1 MKKLRQVM
9 LAVLCLF
16 VMLGTVACGS
26 NNNTNDMLP
35 NDNNM
40 NDATEGNYNN
50 GNGVV
55 DDIGDAV
62 GNGVN
67 DIGNGIKVITG
78 DMTDNQRK

>member
-9 LAVLCLF
+9 LSALCLF

-26 NNNTNDMLP
+26 NNNP

-40 NDATEGNYNN
+40 NDATEGNYNDD
-50 GNGVV
+50 NGVV

-62 GNGVN
+62 GDGVN
-67 DIGNGIKVITG
+67 DIGNGIKDITD
-78 DMTDNQRK
+78 DMTGNQRK